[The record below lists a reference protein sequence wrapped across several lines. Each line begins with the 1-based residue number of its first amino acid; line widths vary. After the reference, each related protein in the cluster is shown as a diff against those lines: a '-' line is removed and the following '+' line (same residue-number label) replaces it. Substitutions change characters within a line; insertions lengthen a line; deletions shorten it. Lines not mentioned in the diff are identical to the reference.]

1 MIRQAHLSLS
11 LSFLKFLRQLHDV
24 LKKNVDFEISK
35 TWVQAL
41 TTLFIIIYLKIYL
54 LFGIYAIKWG

>member
-1 MIRQAHLSLS
+1 MWLGKPISLS

-24 LKKNVDFEISK
+24 LKKNVDFVISK

-41 TTLFIIIYLKIYL
+41 TTLIIIIYLKIYL